1 MAGWRDFVKWKAYK
15 EFRTQS
21 QCVARVT
28 RGLAMLSV
36 EREIALEGRREATG
50 TSEPSLL
57 KNLVVLARHRR
68 FIVGGMLIAAAVT
81 ALIVLVIP
89 VTYTA
94 STVILTSQNSSGVAS
109 ALLGQFGSLGALASL
124 GGDSLFK
131 SQADTFVEVLR
142 SRTVADNLIQSFHLQ
157 SVYRKRTLVDTRKA
171 LARHTHIEATK
182 GSSIRISVDDRDVRR
197 AAAMANAY
205 VDELYRVNQYLAL
218 TTGSQRRLFL
228 EQQVNAESETL
239 AKTEEA
245 FQKLQQRT
253 GVIHLVGQQEMTLRA
268 IAQLR
273 AEITAKEVQ
282 IEQLRTMAT
291 EQNSQL
297 QQLESGVA
305 ALREQLRKAESDSGG
320 DDNYFVSAGRIP
332 QAGLEYLRQLRN
344 LRYHEALFETLS
356 KQYELA
362 RIEEAKAPPIIQVL
376 DKAIVLD
383 KRSWPPRTLLVLLAL
398 LTSGILL
405 ATGVLLKDRWTRM
418 AEEPENAVH
427 LDALRNL
434 LHSKKNVA

>member
-1 MAGWRDFVKWKAYK
+1 
-15 EFRTQS
+15 
-21 QCVARVT
+21 
-28 RGLAMLSV
+28 MLSV
-36 EREIALEGRREATG
+36 EREIAFEGRREAAG
-50 TSEPSLL
+50 TPEPSLL

-68 FIVGGMLIAAAVT
+68 FIVSGMLIAAAMT

-89 VTYTA
+89 ATYTA
-94 STVILTSQNSSGVAS
+94 STVILTSQNSSGSAS
-109 ALLGQFGSLGALASL
+109 ALLGQLGALAAL
-124 GGDSLFK
+124 GGDSLLK

-142 SRTVADNLIQSFHLQ
+142 SRTVADNLIQDFHLQ

-182 GSSIRISVDDRDVRR
+182 GSSIRISVDDHDVRR

-205 VDELYRVNQYLAL
+205 VDELYHVNQHLAL

-228 EQQVNAESETL
+228 EQQVSAESETL

-245 FQKLQQRT
+245 FQKLQQKT
-253 GVIHLVGQQEMTLRA
+253 GVIQLVGQQEMTLRS

-273 AEITAKEVQ
+273 AEISAKEVQ
-282 IEQLRTMAT
+282 MEQLRTMAT
-291 EQNSQL
+291 EQNGQL
-297 QQLESGVA
+297 QQLESGVS

-320 DDNYFVSAGRIP
+320 GDNYFVSAGRIP

-362 RIEEAKAPPIIQVL
+362 RIEEAKAPQIIQVL

-418 AEEPENAVH
+418 AEEPENAPH

>member
-1 MAGWRDFVKWKAYK
+1 M
-15 EFRTQS
+15 
-21 QCVARVT
+21 
-28 RGLAMLSV
+28 LAQHSRL
-36 EREIALEGRREATG
+36 I
-50 TSEPSLL
+50 
-57 KNLVVLARHRR
+57 
-68 FIVGGMLIAAAVT
+68 IGGMLAVAVLT
-81 ALIVLVIP
+81 AVVVLVIP
-89 VTYTA
+89 ATYTA
-94 STVILTSQNSSGVAS
+94 STVIMTSQNSSGA
-109 ALLGQFGSLGALASL
+109 ALLGGLGSSGSLGLLASL
-124 GGDSLFK
+124 GGDGLFK

-182 GSSIRISVDDRDVRR
+182 GSSIRISIDDHDVRR
-197 AAAMANAY
+197 AAALANAY
-205 VDELYRVNQYLAL
+205 VDELYQVNQHLAL
-218 TTGSQRRLFL
+218 TSGSQRRLFL

-239 AKTEEA
+239 ARVEED
-245 FQKLQQRT
+245 FQKLQQKT
-253 GVIHLVGQQEMTLRA
+253 GVIQLVGQQEMTLRS

-273 AEITAKEVQ
+273 ADISAREVQ

-291 EQNSQL
+291 EQNGQL

-305 ALREQLRKAESDSGG
+305 ALREQLRKAESDSGSG
-320 DDNYFVSAGRIP
+320 DNYFVSAGRIP

-344 LRYHEALFETLS
+344 LRYHEALFEALS

-383 KRSWPPRTLLVLLAL
+383 KRSWPPRSLLVLLAL

-405 ATGVLLKDRWTRM
+405 AMGVLLKDRWTSM
-418 AEEPENAVH
+418 AEEPDNAAH

-434 LHSKKNVA
+434 LHPKKNAA